1 MARKMRR
8 LETGTVVNVY
18 SHGITKNFWEYYF
31 LDPKPD
37 SRKNM
42 CALVMGF
49 EQEMGDVH
57 LPEVQPYL
65 MSYTKN
71 VSEIAPAEGW
81 EWVD

>member
-1 MARKMRR
+1 V
-8 LETGTVVNVY
+8 TVY

-31 LDPKPD
+31 LDSKPD
-37 SRKNM
+37 SRQNM

-57 LPEVQPYL
+57 VPEVQPYL
-65 MSYTKN
+65 MTYTKN
-71 VSEIAPAEGW
+71 MNNIAPAEGW